1 MLPRP
6 VPKPTL
12 TSIQEDSRFR
22 VLHALQDNP
31 NITQRDLASRLGVS
45 LGTTNFLLRALLEK
59 GAIKIRNF
67 RGSTRKLSYS
77 YILTP
82 QGIKEKVA
90 LTARFLERKQKE
102 FDAIKTEI
110 ESVRQGLEQ
119 GPRELSNEQ
128 KVWSLGFETGHAAKS
143 IQGGKNP

>member
-31 NITQRDLASRLGVS
+31 NITQRELASRLGVS

-102 FDAIKTEI
+102 FDALKAEI
-110 ESVRQGLEQ
+110 ESVRQGLEP
-119 GPRELSNEQ
+119 GLRELSNE
-128 KVWSLGFETGHAAKS
+128 KKFWSVGFETGHAAKS
-143 IQGGKNP
+143 IQGSQNP

>member
-6 VPKPTL
+6 VPKSPL
-12 TSIQEDSRFR
+12 TFIREDSRFR
-22 VLHALQDNP
+22 VLHTLQDNP
-31 NITQRDLASRLGVS
+31 NITQRELASRLGVS

-59 GAIKIRNF
+59 GVIKIRNF
-67 RGSTRKLSYS
+67 RGNTRKLSYS

-102 FDAIKTEI
+102 FDAIKAEI
-110 ESVRQGLEQ
+110 ESVRQRLEQ

-128 KVWSLGFETGHAAKS
+128 KVRSLGFESGRATKS
-143 IQGGKNP
+143 IQGGQNP

>member
-1 MLPRP
+1 

-22 VLHALQDNP
+22 VLHTLQDNP
-31 NITQRDLASRLGVS
+31 NITQRELASRLGVS

-67 RGSTRKLSYS
+67 RCSDRKLSYS

-102 FDAIKTEI
+102 FDALKAEI

-119 GPRELSNEQ
+119 GLRELSNE
-128 KVWSLGFETGHAAKS
+128 KKFWSVGFETGHATKS
-143 IQGGKNP
+143 IQGDQNP